1 MSHSINEVST
11 AIDDIA
17 QNITSQADY
26 THSAANDVDSIGK
39 NIVLTEQAVED
50 LDINSQN
57 MQQLN
62 DTSTDT
68 LNNLVNISTVTK
80 TQINNMYSQAK
91 KTDESAQKIKDA
103 ANLINDI
110 AEQTDLLAL
119 NASIEAARAGEA
131 GRGFAV
137 VAEQIASLA
146 RQSSENVIEIDNIVG
161 ELLTNSNEFIN
172 IMNSMQS
179 DVHQQFEHIHA
190 TQDNFNVLSTSLQ
203 SCISSVGTIDTMT
216 GNIEIQRQ
224 NITDVLNKLNGI
236 AQDNATSTQETSA
249 MAEELASM
257 VQLSTQTIQELDE
270 HVKNLSANIT
280 KFKL

>member
-1 MSHSINEVST
+1 
-11 AIDDIA
+11 
-17 QNITSQADY
+17 
-26 THSAANDVDSIGK
+26 
-39 NIVLTEQAVED
+39 
-50 LDINSQN
+50 
-57 MQQLN
+57 
-62 DTSTDT
+62 
-68 LNNLVNISTVTK
+68 
-80 TQINNMYSQAK
+80 
-91 KTDESAQKIKDA
+91 
-103 ANLINDI
+103 
-110 AEQTDLLAL
+110 
-119 NASIEAARAGEA
+119 
-131 GRGFAV
+131 
-137 VAEQIASLA
+137 
-146 RQSSENVIEIDNIVG
+146 
-161 ELLTNSNEFIN
+161 
-172 IMNSMQS
+172 MNSMQS

>member
-1 MSHSINEVST
+1 M
-11 AIDDIA
+11 
-17 QNITSQADY
+17 
-26 THSAANDVDSIGK
+26 
-39 NIVLTEQAVED
+39 LTEQAVEE

-80 TQINNMYSQAK
+80 TQIINMYSQAK

-146 RQSSENVIEIDNIVG
+146 RQSSENIIEIDNIVE

-179 DVHQQFEHIHA
+179 DIHQQFEHIHA

-236 AQDNATSTQETSA
+236 AQGNAASTQETSA
-249 MAEELASM
+249 MADELASM
-257 VQLSTQTIQELDE
+257 VQLSTQTIQKLDE
-270 HVKNLSANIT
+270 HVKNLSANIA
-280 KFKL
+280 KFNL